1 MIIADSKKIRMEMY
15 RLGIGVKELSQKS
28 NLTQA
33 TISRIT
39 TQNKPITIRTIGRIS
54 NALGVPVEQITI
66 ENKNI

>member
-1 MIIADSKKIRMEMY
+1 MIVADSKKIRTAMY
-15 RLGIGVKELSQKS
+15 RLGIGVKELSQKA

-39 TQNKPITIRTIGRIS
+39 LQDKPITIRTIGRIS

-66 ENKNI
+66 QA